1 MKTFFSSRLVATAF
15 ACAMAL
21 NSFAQSDTITVVY
34 GQEEESLRD
43 LTFETL
49 PEFPGGTQALLLYLR
64 ENLQFPEEA
73 KRRHIA
79 GRVVVECMVE
89 KDGSVDRIKVVST
102 PKPSL
107 DREAVR
113 LVRSMPK
120 WKPGTQRGEPIA
132 MNYVI
137 PVFFKW
143 EYSGEEDGD
152 EEQIINCFE
161 DPAMFPGG
169 VDALI
174 NYLHENLQYPEEAK
188 EKGIEGRVVVQFW
201 VEKDGTIDYIEVI
214 NKERDSALGKEA
226 IRLVNSMPKWEPAT
240 QRGEPVAMKFT
251 LPVDFKL
258 NSLDSQPHRKWW
270 QRKKK

>member
-1 MKTFFSSRLVATAF
+1 
-15 ACAMAL
+15 
-21 NSFAQSDTITVVY
+21 
-34 GQEEESLRD
+34 
-43 LTFETL
+43 
-49 PEFPGGTQALLLYLR
+49 
-64 ENLQFPEEA
+64 
-73 KRRHIA
+73 
-79 GRVVVECMVE
+79 
-89 KDGSVDRIKVVST
+89 
-102 PKPSL
+102 PSL

-174 NYLHENLQYPEEAK
+174 NYLHENLQYPEE
-188 EKGIEGRVVVQFW
+188 GVY
-201 VEKDGTIDYIEVI
+201 DYIDCGWYTAKVDPEKKYTLTVTVTPNTTAEHRVSFI
-214 NKERDSALGKEA
+214 NMNVGDVSISIPIVQK
-226 IRLVNSMPKWEPAT
+226 
-240 QRGEPVAMKFT
+240 
-251 LPVDFKL
+251 
-258 NSLDSQPHRKWW
+258 
-270 QRKKK
+270 